1 MILTPTATRQ
11 PDSGPLTYL
20 GRGSGRTQSFHL
32 RSGLYAI
39 SWEARPALPSGIGCS
54 VRGSLQTTDGRQVN
68 SAFEGQVVPGENLFT
83 GVESGYTVS
92 SGEYVLDISSDCVW
106 SVTVSM
112 TRS

>member
-1 MILTPTATRQ
+1 MILTPTATRE
-11 PDSGPLTYL
+11 PESGPLTHL
-20 GRGSGRTQSFHL
+20 GSGSGRTQSFHL

-54 VRGSLQTTDGRQVN
+54 VRGSLQTTDRRQVN

-83 GVESGYTVS
+83 GVESRYTVS

>member
-1 MILTPTATRQ
+1 V
-11 PDSGPLTYL
+11 
-20 GRGSGRTQSFHL
+20 
-32 RSGLYAI
+32 YAI

-68 SAFEGQVVPGENLFT
+68 GAFEGQVVPGENLFA
-83 GVESGYTVS
+83 GVENGYSVS
-92 SGEYVLDISSDCVW
+92 SGEYVLDIRSDCVW